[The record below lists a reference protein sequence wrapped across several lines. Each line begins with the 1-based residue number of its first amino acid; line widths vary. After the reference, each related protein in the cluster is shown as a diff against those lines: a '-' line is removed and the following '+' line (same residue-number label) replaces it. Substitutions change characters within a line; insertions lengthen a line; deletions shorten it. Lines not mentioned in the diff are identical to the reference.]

1 MTEQKHNVIAEQ
13 PMPNVVGNKYQVV
26 LAATE
31 EAKKLKLLDKDKT
44 VSLGKIAIE
53 AMHKVLTK
61 ANKKKD
67 KTADDLAEQGENKQE
82 EKV

>member
-1 MTEQKHNVIAEQ
+1 MTEQKPNLITEQ
-13 PMPNVVGNKYQVV
+13 PMPNIVGNKYKVV
-26 LAATE
+26 LAAAE

-44 VSLGKIAIE
+44 VSLGKISIE

-67 KTADDLAEQGENKQE
+67 KADADELAEEENK
-82 EKV
+82 

>member
-1 MTEQKHNVIAEQ
+1 MTEQKHNEIPEHPKQ
-13 PMPNVVGNKYQVV
+13 NIVGNKYKVV

-67 KTADDLAEQGENKQE
+67 KADELAELEEQKQE
-82 EKV
+82 EKE